1 MSELTADY
9 WSQRYQEKNTP
20 WDLGDVSPAIK
31 DYMDRW
37 PDRESRILIPG
48 AGRAY
53 EALYLHQQGFTNV
66 YVCDWASEAFQYLRA
81 QAPDFPEDHQL
92 VGDFFALDFTV
103 DLLIEQTFFAAIAPA
118 QRDAYVKQ
126 AATLLK
132 PDGWLAGLLF
142 DGEINRPGPP
152 FGASRETYRRL
163 FSEHFAIHEL
173 ATATNSVA
181 ARRGLEVFVRFQRKA
196 LLI

>member
-1 MSELTADY
+1 MSELSADY

-20 WDLGDVSPAIK
+20 WDLGNVSPAIK
-31 DYMDRW
+31 EYMDRW
-37 PDRESRILIPG
+37 PNREARILIPG

-66 YVCDWASEAFQYLRA
+66 YVCDWAPEAFQYLRT

-92 VGDFFALDFTV
+92 IGDFFALDLTF

-118 QRDAYVKQ
+118 QRDAYVRQ

-132 PDGWLAGLLF
+132 PDGWLVGLLF
-142 DGEINRPGPP
+142 DGEMNRPGPP
-152 FGASRETYRRL
+152 FGASRETYRSL
-163 FSEHFAIHEL
+163 FSENFTIHEL
-173 ATATNSVA
+173 DTAKHSVP
-181 ARRGLEVFVRFQRKA
+181 ARRGLEVFVRFQHKDA
-196 LLI
+196 LI